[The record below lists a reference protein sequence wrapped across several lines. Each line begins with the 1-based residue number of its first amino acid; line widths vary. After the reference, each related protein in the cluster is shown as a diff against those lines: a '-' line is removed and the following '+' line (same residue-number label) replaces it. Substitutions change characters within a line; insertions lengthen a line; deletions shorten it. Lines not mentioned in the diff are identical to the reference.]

1 MLGLWIKV
9 CAANL
14 IDFNAFSR
22 VIFTET
28 PKGFEELIL
37 GKINEISCSD

>member
-1 MLGLWIKV
+1 MSGLWIKV
-9 CAANL
+9 CSANL

-28 PKGFEELIL
+28 PKGFKEFI
-37 GKINEISCSD
+37 